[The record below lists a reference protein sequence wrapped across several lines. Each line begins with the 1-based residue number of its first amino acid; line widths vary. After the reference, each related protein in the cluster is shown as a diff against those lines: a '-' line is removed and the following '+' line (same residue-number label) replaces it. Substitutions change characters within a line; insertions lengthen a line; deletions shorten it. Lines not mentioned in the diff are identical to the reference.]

1 MGVYIDKINVLY
13 IKELFPNLDI
23 FVRKYCKFL
32 QNGTEENNFMISAS
46 VDPKEMESTL
56 MEVAAN
62 QIGRKLTKFLNNSEQ
77 SLTGYSLKVLVRRFS
92 SVFSKYYGQ
101 IYKYAKGN
109 HAAMASTMLQT
120 HSMIK

>member
-1 MGVYIDKINVLY
+1 
-13 IKELFPNLDI
+13 
-23 FVRKYCKFL
+23 
-32 QNGTEENNFMISAS
+32 MISAS

-92 SVFSKYYGQ
+92 SVFSKYYG
-101 IYKYAKGN
+101 
-109 HAAMASTMLQT
+109 
-120 HSMIK
+120 